1 MLESQADGSPYLYLK
16 DLTTP
21 YKIRAPFWAPFHDL
35 TSIIPHK
42 TMAGKKK
49 KSRTNQVFMRL
60 SGTLCDCIKY
70 VKPFASDAKE
80 YYFLYQGG
88 SLHKKLQTASFH
100 HDSLQHFCLYTSS
113 SSTSIAASP
122 LRGPILMILV

>member
-16 DLTTP
+16 VLTTP

-88 SLHKKLQTASFH
+88 HCIKNCKPSLFIMTVCSIFVFIPAPAALP
-100 HDSLQHFCLYTSS
+100 SLRRPYGVRS
-113 SSTSIAASP
+113 
-122 LRGPILMILV
+122 

>member
-16 DLTTP
+16 VLTTP
-21 YKIRAPFWAPFHDL
+21 YKIRAPFHDL

-42 TMAGKKK
+42 TMARKKK

-60 SGTLCDCIKY
+60 SGTLFDCIKY

-80 YYFLYQGG
+80 YYFL
-88 SLHKKLQTASFH
+88 L
-100 HDSLQHFCLYTSS
+100 
-113 SSTSIAASP
+113 P
-122 LRGPILMILV
+122 V